1 MKSLLDFGATYFTRM
16 ENHVRNGLARRPIL
30 YTLIGGVAIVF
41 FWRGVWHLGDMLEAQ
56 GGILGYI
63 FSAPGSLII
72 ALVVLLITGLFVSAF
87 VGDFLAM
94 SGIKQEEKMLKKTEG
109 EVKQDTAQIAR
120 VETLLTKL
128 EGEID
133 EMKEVLDEHLD
144 TEEKK

>member
-1 MKSLLDFGATYFTRM
+1 MKSILSWGTTYFMRM
-16 ENHVRNGLARRPIL
+16 ENHVRSGLARRPIL

-41 FWRGVWHLGDMLEAQ
+41 FWRGVWHLGDLLEAQ

-72 ALVVLLITGLFVSAF
+72 ALVVLLVTGLFVSAF

-94 SGIKQEEKMLKKTEG
+94 SGIKHEEKMLKKTEG
-109 EVKQDTAQIAR
+109 EVKQDSIEIAR
-120 VETLLTKL
+120 VEALLTKL

-133 EMKEVLDEHLD
+133 EMKEVLDERLED
-144 TEEKK
+144 TK